1 MNKLVDSESLGK
13 FKELMD
19 EKLKNKVSK
28 KKKSQVIIGKA
39 IKPRAC
45 EIGGMENWY
54 AFAGLPSICLPKDI
68 SSLDKVYAADIS
80 FGKIYFLKNH
90 FELGFGLYRIVDAIN
105 AMWRVDRYEINEDKL
120 SIWLSYKLNSRVQK
134 GTSTRFEIKNGRK
147 YDMREITPNFIA
159 DVLNSIR
166 DFKPTVDGVSS
177 TESYNINLK
186 RFQLCYRNS
195 SIRKLLKPVIRKVK
209 LKWRKLSFV
218 RMADEKLPVKR
229 LRFMA
234 GKYKISFINNKR
246 RAYSPPV
253 TFFLRKTTSKQ
264 HIDVNMI
271 TIE

>member
-28 KKKSQVIIGKA
+28 KKKSQVIIGRA

-54 AFAGLPSICLPKDI
+54 AFAGNSAIYLPVGI
-68 SSLDKVYAADIS
+68 SELDKVYVRSIDDKSYYLETNLIS
-80 FGKIYFLKNH
+80 NM
-90 FELGFGLYRIVDAIN
+90 GLCNIHRHMN
-105 AMWRVDRYEINEDKL
+105 CMWRVDRYEINEDKL
-120 SIWLSYKLNSRVQK
+120 SIWLSYKPNRIVQK
-134 GTSTRFEIKNGRK
+134 GTSTKFEIKNGRK
-147 YDMREITPNFIA
+147 YYMREITPNFIA
-159 DVLNSIR
+159 YVLNNIR
-166 DFKPTVDGVSS
+166 DFKPNIDGVLS
-177 TESYNINLK
+177 TEFYNINLK

-218 RMADEKLPVKR
+218 SMADGEIPVKR
-229 LRFMA
+229 LRYMA
-234 GKYKISFINNKR
+234 GKYKISFMKNR
-246 RAYSPPV
+246 RSAYSPPV
-253 TFFLRKTTSKQ
+253 TFFLRKTTSAW